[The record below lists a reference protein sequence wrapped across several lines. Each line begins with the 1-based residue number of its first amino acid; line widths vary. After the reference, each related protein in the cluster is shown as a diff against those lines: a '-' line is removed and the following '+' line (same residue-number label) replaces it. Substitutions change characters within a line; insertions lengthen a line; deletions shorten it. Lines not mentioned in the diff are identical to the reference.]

1 MGDDMKPFL
10 KPDYSKSV
18 SEVYSNAAFH
28 FIVQSESLDPLCGWQ
43 SLGRQEQLPFWV
55 PDYNLNQDLVASPLV
70 AIDGRKSIYS
80 ASGQETLSKYTG
92 LEVDKISDSWSQL
105 RAPGLRIDSIEM
117 LSDASPED
125 DQFGLTEQMWCSA
138 IYQAG
143 ALLSGLTKEIE
154 SSLENISSIVGKYSE
169 HWDSMDRPAKYSR
182 SIDRLSKF
190 SNSTD
195 RFLRFS
201 KSTDRLS
208 KTSMSTDNLSRASTL
223 SEMDQDFLHFDTILP
238 DPLIHHNYILGAFVH
253 SLLCGRMKRERLTTE
268 DIDSILSLHLPRDA
282 SDPNREEFLAKAC
295 LAFEAGMTRR
305 SIAITKR
312 GYIGAIPQEAQ
323 LGDLVCVLFGCSVP
337 VVLRKRIGEE
347 YQFVGECYIHGLMD
361 GEALAMQATGQVE
374 AHDFVLG

>member
-18 SEVYSNAAFH
+18 SEVYPDAAFH

-43 SLGRQEQLPFWV
+43 TLGRQEQLPFWV
-55 PDYNLNQDLVASPLV
+55 PDYNLNQDLVAFPLV

-80 ASGQETLSKYTG
+80 ASGRGTLSKYTG
-92 LEVDKISDSWSQL
+92 LDIDKISDSWSQL
-105 RAPGLRIDSIEM
+105 RAPGLCIDSIEM
-117 LSDASPED
+117 LLDASPEG
-125 DQFGLTEQMWCSA
+125 DQFGLTELMWHSTISRA
-138 IYQAG
+138 
-143 ALLSGLTKEIE
+143 SGMTKEIE
-154 SSLENISSIVGKYSE
+154 TSLENICSIVGKYSE
-169 HWDSMDRPAKYSR
+169 YWNSMDRPAKYSR
-182 SIDRLSKF
+182 
-190 SNSTD
+190 STD

-208 KTSMSTDNLSRASTL
+208 KASLSTDNLSRASTL
-223 SEMDQDFLHFDTILP
+223 SEMDRDFLH
-238 DPLIHHNYILGAFVH
+238 PLIHHNYILGAFVH
-253 SLLCGRMKRERLTTE
+253 RLLCGRMQRERLTAE

-282 SDPNREEFLAKAC
+282 SNTNREEFLAKAC

-305 SIAITKR
+305 SITITKC

-323 LGDLVCVLFGCSVP
+323 LGDLVCILFGCSVP
-337 VVLRKRIGEE
+337 VVLRKHIGEE
-347 YQFVGECYIHGLMD
+347 YQLVGECYIHGLMD

>member
-1 MGDDMKPFL
+1 MGDDMQPFL

-18 SEVYSNAAFH
+18 SEVYSNVAFH

-43 SLGRQEQLPFWV
+43 TLGRQEQLPFWV

-80 ASGQETLSKYTG
+80 ASGQDTLSKYTG
-92 LEVDKISDSWSQL
+92 LDIDKISDSWSQL
-105 RAPGLRIDSIEM
+105 RAPGLLIDSIEM

-125 DQFGLTEQMWCSA
+125 DQFGLAEQMWHSTICNA
-138 IYQAG
+138 PG
-143 ALLSGLTKEIE
+143 MTKEIE
-154 SSLENISSIVGKYSE
+154 SSLENISSIVGKYSDY
-169 HWDSMDRPAKYSR
+169 WNSMDRPAKYSR
-182 SIDRLSKF
+182 STDRLSKL

-223 SEMDQDFLHFDTILP
+223 SEMDQDFLHFDPIVP
-238 DPLIHHNYILGAFVH
+238 DPLIHHNYILGAFVY
-253 SLLCGRMKRERLTTE
+253 SLLCGRISRRERLTAK
-268 DIDSILSLHLPRDA
+268 DINSILSLHLPRDA
-282 SDPNREEFLAKAC
+282 SDPNREEFLTKAC

-305 SIAITKR
+305 SIALTKR
-312 GYIGAIPQEAQ
+312 GYIGAAPQESQ
-323 LGDLVCVLFGCSVP
+323 SGDLVCVLFGCSVP
-337 VVLRKRIGEE
+337 VVLRKRIGGE
-347 YQFVGECYIHGLMD
+347 YQFVGECYMHGFMD
-361 GEALAMQATGQVE
+361 GEALEMQATGQVE